1 MIPSRGLG
9 CRWIF
14 FFFFFCI
21 SEEVQLT
28 SAWAAVTVCHFRN
41 PPQLLPGLC
50 VIWSMTR
57 SGCCWSW
64 DWSWRDVQ
72 LDYTA
77 CSRICKC
84 FSLCLLEKWVEVLS
98 QTAWCVFLLQFS
110 VSLPSCVVHLS
121 RSTMSALWRC
131 FNIRPEDRSK
141 AYRNIWHLT
150 VQWME
155 EAFAPHRTQ
164 FLLRWIYPT
173 LRLNS
178 VA

>member
-14 FFFFFCI
+14 FFFFAYQRKCSSHLPEQQWLCVI
-21 SEEVQLT
+21 SETPLSCSQD
-28 SAWAAVTVCHFRN
+28 
-41 PPQLLPGLC
+41 LC

-131 FNIRPEDRSK
+131 LNIRPEDRSK